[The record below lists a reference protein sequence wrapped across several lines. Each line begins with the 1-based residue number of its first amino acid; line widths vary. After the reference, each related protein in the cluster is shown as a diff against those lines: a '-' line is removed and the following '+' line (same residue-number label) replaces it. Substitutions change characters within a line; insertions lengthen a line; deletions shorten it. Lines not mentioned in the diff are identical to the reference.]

1 MKKYYLIK
9 IYDYEVARDKDGEGI
24 LEDKFFLMADSI
36 QDVYKQ
42 MAKKYSVRFLARI
55 YDNKEAILKTGI
67 VKGLYIDIT
76 IVSKEVYEG
85 EIVELDDY
93 CFYCHTR
100 IKGKESS
107 FPKEK
112 ISLVDEYD
120 FDEDEESEVIV
131 HFCSHDCKKKYLH
144 DLNPD
149 EVPISLKRTSDES
162 KGIFGY
168 VYQIYNRKENIYY
181 IGQTRFSPF
190 FRWQEHVKSLKKGQ
204 LKDLTFSIITE
215 IPVCEN
221 AKQLLND
228 SEAWWINKYKDEGYN
243 TFNIVEPKI
252 SKRTFKEKYDEIV
265 NENKQESL
273 F

>member
-1 MKKYYLIK
+1 MEKHYSIK
-9 IYDYEVARDKDGEGI
+9 IYNYDKTRDKEGEGI
-24 LEDKFFLMADSI
+24 LEDNFFLMADSI
-36 QDVYKQ
+36 EDCFKQ
-42 MAKKYSVRFLARI
+42 MAKKYSPQFLTKIFKNKKSMLEMGINRGI
-55 YDNKEAILKTGI
+55 YMDLTIVDKSVYDNET
-67 VKGLYIDIT
+67 V
-76 IVSKEVYEG
+76 
-85 EIVELDDY
+85 EIEDY
-93 CFYCHTR
+93 CFYCHTP

-112 ISLVDEYD
+112 VSLVDEYD

-144 DLNPD
+144 DLNPE
-149 EVPISLKRTSDES
+149 EVPLTLKRTSDEK

-168 VYQIYNRKENIYY
+168 IYQIYNRKENTYY

-204 LKDLTFSIITE
+204 LIDLSFSIITE

-228 SEAWWINKYKDEGYN
+228 SETWWINKYKDEGYK

-265 NENKQESL
+265 AENKQQSL

>member
-1 MKKYYLIK
+1 MKKYYSIR
-9 IYDYEVARDKDGEGI
+9 IYDYDRNRDKDGEGI
-24 LEDKFFLMADSI
+24 LEDKFFLIADSI
-36 QDVYKQ
+36 EDCYKQ
-42 MAKKYSVRFLARI
+42 MAKKYTAQFALRI
-55 YDNKEAILKTGI
+55 YDNKESLLKTSNPR
-67 VKGLYIDIT
+67 GLYLDLAV
-76 IVSKEVYEG
+76 VSKGIYEG
-85 EIVELDDY
+85 EEVELDDY
-93 CFYCHTR
+93 CFYCHTP

-112 ISLVDEYD
+112 VPLFDDYD
-120 FDEDEESEVIV
+120 FGEDDESEVVV

-149 EVPISLKRTSDES
+149 EVPIVLKRTSDEN

-168 VYQIYNRKENIYY
+168 VSQIYNRKENTYY

-204 LKDLTFSIITE
+204 LKDLSFSIITE

-228 SEAWWINKYKDEGYN
+228 SETWWINKYKDEGYN
-243 TFNIVEPKI
+243 TFNIVEPKV
-252 SKRTFKEKYDEIV
+252 SKRKFKEKYDEMV
-265 NENKQESL
+265 AENKQLNL